1 MNTREGI
8 IGLLIE
14 SRETLTAGDIAIK
27 LNKTTADIR
36 KILSNLSREGKI
48 ERLAYGKY
56 SSVNVSKSK
65 ELTRSNESVNV
76 ISNQSVNVVNGSV
89 NVKELI
95 KKAKQQYYAEH
106 REVRNAYYRKYYAEH
121 REQIR
126 EYQKKY
132 FKKWRAKH
140 PDYNKLW
147 LREFRKKYPGKQK
160 EYDARYWLKKAMEL
174 REVR

>member
-14 SRETLTAGDIAIK
+14 SREPLTAGDIATK
-27 LNKTTADIR
+27 LNKTNSDIR

-56 SSVNVSKSK
+56 QSVNVSKSK

-76 ISNQSVNVVNGSV
+76 
-89 NVKELI
+89 KELELI

-106 REVRNAYYRKYYAEH
+106 REQIREAHRKHYAKH
-121 REQIR
+121 REQIKK
-126 EYQKKY
+126 YQKE
-132 FKKWRAKH
+132 WRAKN

-147 LREFRKKYPGKQK
+147 LRAFRKKYPEKQK
-160 EYDARYWLKKAMEL
+160 VYDTRYWLKKAME
-174 REVR
+174 

>member
-1 MNTREGI
+1 MNTRERI

-14 SRETLTAGDIAIK
+14 SREPVTAGDMAIK

-48 ERLAYGKY
+48 ERVGYGKY
-56 SSVNVSKSK
+56 Q
-65 ELTRSNESVNV
+65 SVNV
-76 ISNQSVNVVNGSV
+76 IPGQSVNVLNGSV
-89 NVKELI
+89 NVKELELI
-95 KKAKQQYYAEH
+95 KKAKQQYYAEY

-132 FKKWRAKH
+132 NKKWRAKH

-147 LREFRKKYPGKQK
+147 LREFRKRHPGKQK
-160 EYDARYWLKKAMEL
+160 EYDTRYWLKKAMEL
-174 REVR
+174 RGAE

>member
-8 IGLLIE
+8 IGLLLE
-14 SRETLTAGDIAIK
+14 SKEPLTAGDIAIK

-56 SSVNVSKSK
+56 SSVNVDRSK
-65 ELTRSNESVNV
+65 ELNELIKSVNV
-76 ISNQSVNVVNGSV
+76 IPGQSVNVVNESV
-89 NVKELI
+89 NVKELARKLI
-95 KKAKQQYYAEH
+95 NEAH
-106 REVRNAYYRKYYAEH
+106 RKYYADH

-126 EYQKKY
+126 KYQKE
-132 FKKWRAKH
+132 WRDQH
-140 PDYNKLW
+140 SDYNKLW

>member
-14 SRETLTAGDIAIK
+14 SREPLTAGDIAIK

-56 SSVNVSKSK
+56 SSVNVDRGN
-65 ELTRSNESVNV
+65 ELNEL
-76 ISNQSVNVVNGSV
+76 NQSVNVLNGSV
-89 NVKELI
+89 NVKELELI
-95 KKAKQQYYAEH
+95 KKAKQQH
-106 REVRNAYYRKYYAEH
+106 YAEH

-126 EYQKKY
+126 KYQKE
-132 FKKWRAKH
+132 WRDQH

-147 LREFRKKYPGKQK
+147 LREFRKRHPEKQK

>member
-8 IGLLIE
+8 IGLLLE
-14 SRETLTAGDIAIK
+14 SKEPLTAGDIAIK

-36 KILSNLSREGKI
+36 KILSNLCKEGKI

-56 SSVNVSKSK
+56 QSVNVSKSK

-76 ISNQSVNVVNGSV
+76 ISNQSVNVVNESV
-89 NVKELI
+89 NVKELARKLI
-95 KKAKQQYYAEH
+95 NEYH
-106 REVRNAYYRKYYAEH
+106 RKYYADH

-126 EYQKKY
+126 KYQK
-132 FKKWRAKH
+132 
-140 PDYNKLW
+140 
-147 LREFRKKYPGKQK
+147 
-160 EYDARYWLKKAMEL
+160 RYWLKKAMEL

>member
-14 SRETLTAGDIAIK
+14 SREPLTAGDIAIK
-27 LNKTTADIR
+27 LNKTNSDIR

-56 SSVNVSKSK
+56 SSVNVDRGN
-65 ELTRSNESVNV
+65 ELNELNQSVNV
-76 ISNQSVNVVNGSV
+76 LSNQSVNV
-89 NVKELI
+89 KELARKLI
-95 KKAKQQYYAEH
+95 NEAH
-106 REVRNAYYRKYYAEH
+106 RKYYADH

-126 EYQKKY
+126 KYQKE
-132 FKKWRAKH
+132 WRDQH

-147 LREFRKKYPGKQK
+147 LRAFRKRHPGKQK
-160 EYDARYWLKKAMEL
+160 EYDKRYWLKKALGLQEGEARL
-174 REVR
+174 

>member
-8 IGLLIE
+8 IGLLLE
-14 SRETLTAGDIAIK
+14 SKEPLTAGDIAIK

-56 SSVNVSKSK
+56 SSVNVIPGQSVNV
-65 ELTRSNESVNV
+65 LNESVNV
-76 ISNQSVNVVNGSV
+76 
-89 NVKELI
+89 KELELI

-106 REVRNAYYRKYYAEH
+106 REQIREAHRKHYAKH
-121 REQIR
+121 REQIKK
-126 EYQKKY
+126 YQKE
-132 FKKWRAKH
+132 WRAKN

-147 LREFRKKYPGKQK
+147 LRAFRKKYPEKQK
-160 EYDARYWLKKAMEL
+160 EYDTRYWLKKAME
-174 REVR
+174 